1 MKEKKSKFVF
11 LAVPKRSIYEVRKED
26 MDRFNEAQKKAR
38 ISKRQIELA
47 QKVSKQ
53 LRISDKT
60 EDKGMER

>member
-1 MKEKKSKFVF
+1 MKKESSKFVF
-11 LAVPKRSIYEVRKED
+11 LAVPKKGIYEVKKED
-26 MDRFNEAQKKAR
+26 FDKFNEAQKKAK

-53 LRISDKT
+53 LRISEKT